1 MKSGSGSG
9 VSAVE
14 MELSNYQCLRVVVE
28 DAVLVTANSEMITTA
43 KVLHKCDGG
52 LQFWNLH

>member
-1 MKSGSGSG
+1 M
-9 VSAVE
+9 E

-43 KVLHKCDGG
+43 KVLDKCDGG